1 VTKYAKKDLENQPEL
16 IADAWWQ
23 PFYYSETL
31 VDDFAYINLVLLKSN
46 TTEATLTVLP
56 EKVMR
61 VKSALDNRG
70 WEVSVEDV
78 WANKPFYRFL
88 QGGFK

>member
-1 VTKYAKKDLENQPEL
+1 
-16 IADAWWQ
+16 
-23 PFYYSETL
+23 L

-56 EKVMR
+56 EKVMS
-61 VKSALDNRG
+61 VKSALDNWV

-78 WANKPFYRFL
+78 WVNKPFYRFL
-88 QGGFK
+88 QGGYK